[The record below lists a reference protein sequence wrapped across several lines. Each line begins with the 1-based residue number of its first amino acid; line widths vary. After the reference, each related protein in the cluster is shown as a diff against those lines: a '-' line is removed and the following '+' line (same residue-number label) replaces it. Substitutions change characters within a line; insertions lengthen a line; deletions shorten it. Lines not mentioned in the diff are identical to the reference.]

1 MTLPQ
6 GSEAQVHPRVAALVD
21 EFLIRSPVAR
31 FLGIQLE
38 SLEVDRVV
46 MRLPF
51 RESNVVLGGVLHGGV
66 IAALIDSAGA
76 AASMSGA
83 GESFNGGAT
92 SGMSISYLEQVDRSA
107 LTAEAVT
114 VRRGRSQNVA
124 DVTVRLENGKIA
136 AKALVTCR
144 LFRSEATR

>member
-1 MTLPQ
+1 MALPET
-6 GSEAQVHPRVAALVD
+6 SHAQVHPRVAALVD
-21 EFLIRSPVAR
+21 EILVRSPAAQL
-31 FLGIQLE
+31 LGIQLE
-38 SLEVDRVV
+38 CLEVDRVV

-51 RESNVVLGGVLHGGV
+51 RESNVVHGGVVHGGV
-66 IAALIDSAGA
+66 IAALIDSVGA

-92 SGMSISYLEQVDRSA
+92 SSMSISYLEQADRAS

-114 VRRGRSQNVA
+114 VRRGRSQNVS

-144 LFRSEATR
+144 LFRNEAT